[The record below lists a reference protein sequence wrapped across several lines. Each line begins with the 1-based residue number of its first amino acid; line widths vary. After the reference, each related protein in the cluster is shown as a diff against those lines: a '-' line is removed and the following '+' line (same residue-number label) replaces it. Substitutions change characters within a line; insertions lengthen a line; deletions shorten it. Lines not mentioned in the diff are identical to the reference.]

1 MIESQQSLI
10 ALIDTVQ
17 AVPRSASGDPRASE
31 RAEFKMRE
39 SGAMRSQALEV
50 LELVRLFPGRTSK
63 ELARAIEVNRIETR
77 LDRPAIGRRL
87 PELESAKLVRRT
99 DEDRESKW
107 WAE

>member
-1 MIESQQSLI
+1 MATAELPLL
-10 ALIDTVQ
+10 ALIERAQ
-17 AVPRSASGDPRASE
+17 AVPRTASGDPRASE

-50 LELVRLFPGRTSK
+50 LELVRRFPGRTSK

-99 DEDRESKW
+99 DEDRESRW
-107 WAE
+107 WAQ